1 MSWLKNKNHIALS
14 IALLFHVSGA
24 TGILFSA
31 QKDWFVQHTPLNLTV
46 MSFLLIITQTKKD
59 KFFWLFAIIAFITG
73 MFVEIIG
80 VNTQLLFGHYAYGTV
95 MGYTIFGVP
104 LLIGLQW
111 FVLMYCCGVA
121 IHHMQ
126 VWMENKFGEM
136 ELKLS
141 ATIKTVS
148 FIIDGA
154 LLAVFF
160 DYIMEPVAV
169 KLGFWQW
176 NNQQIPVYNYTC
188 WLIVSSILLYVFSRL
203 NFNKENHFAV
213 HLFIIQVLFFLALSI
228 YL

>member
-46 MSFLLIITQTKKD
+46 MSFL
-59 KFFWLFAIIAFITG
+59 
-73 MFVEIIG
+73 
-80 VNTQLLFGHYAYGTV
+80 
-95 MGYTIFGVP
+95 GYTIFGVP